1 LFLKTDIMRNCPRK
15 VFSFLFVYL
24 LKLCLLLALLAAV
37 AHETDKMRIFY
48 YES

>member
-1 LFLKTDIMRNCPRK
+1 MRNYPK
-15 VFSFLFVYL
+15 KFFSFPFVYL

-37 AHETDKMRIFY
+37 AHERDKMRIFY